1 MEQTRSSMTDKEQ
14 ASGSDSFGLDICAI
28 ASDRDRPAFARLFAH
43 FAPRIKGF
51 LMRRGASA
59 AVAEDLAQEALM
71 TVWRKASYFDP
82 TRAGAS
88 TWIFTIV
95 RNLQIDQQRRETR
108 AALYA
113 AAGPEVEE
121 PPEQPDEILSLSER
135 EERVKQAMTDLPP
148 EQLAVVKLSFV
159 EGRAHADIATALDI
173 PLGTVKS
180 RMRLAMNKLRGI
192 LEDLA

>member
-1 MEQTRSSMTDKEQ
+1 MADKEQ
-14 ASGSDSFGLDICAI
+14 SSASDSFGQDICAI
-28 ASDRDRPAFARLFAH
+28 ASSRDRQAFARLFAH

-59 AVAEDLAQEALM
+59 AAAEDLAQEALM

-82 TRAGAS
+82 ARAGAS

-113 AAGPEVEE
+113 AAGPDDVE
-121 PPEQPDEILSLSER
+121 PPEQPDEVLSLSER
-135 EERVKQAMTDLPP
+135 EERVRRAMIDLPP
-148 EQLAVVKLSFV
+148 DQLAVVKLSFV
-159 EGRAHADIATALDI
+159 EGRAHADIASALDI

>member
-1 MEQTRSSMTDKEQ
+1 MADKEQ
-14 ASGSDSFGLDICAI
+14 ASGTDSFGQDICAI
-28 ASDRDRPAFARLFAH
+28 ASDRDRQAFARLFAH

-59 AVAEDLAQEALM
+59 AAAEDLAQEALM

-108 AALYA
+108 AALYV
-113 AAGPEVEE
+113 AAGPEDEE

-135 EERVKQAMTDLPP
+135 EERVRRAMADLPP

-159 EGRAHADIATALDI
+159 EGRAHADIASALDI